1 MDSFVIR
8 AITWPVTR
16 LSSSSPLVRASDR
29 IEAAAVALAAALV
42 VIAAPAA
49 AGIGMIVHET
59 ETQTFLAQAQSR
71 HVVTAKAVDDSE
83 PAVSPAPSAATVH
96 ARWQF
101 DGIDHA
107 DAIVIDGPL
116 KAGEPLKIWV
126 DDIGNRVDR
135 PTPMAVADIDAVT
148 IAVAVWVIA
157 ALVAA
162 VAVAATG
169 VHVSLVRDA
178 QWDRDIRLLVGDDSG
193 RTNSSQ

>member
-1 MDSFVIR
+1 MNSFVIR
-8 AITWPVTR
+8 AITWPVSR
-16 LSSSSPLVRASDR
+16 LLSSSPLLRTSDR

-42 VIAAPAA
+42 VIAAPCAA
-49 AGIGMIVHET
+49 AMGMIVHET
-59 ETQTFLAQAQSR
+59 ETQTFLAQARSR
-71 HVVTAKAVDDSE
+71 HVVTANAVDDSK
-83 PAVSPAPSAATVH
+83 PAVSPTPSAATVH

-107 DAIVIDGPL
+107 DAIVMDGAL
-116 KAGEPLKIWV
+116 KAGAPLTIWV
-126 DDIGNRVDR
+126 DDTGNRVNR
-135 PTPMAVADIDAVT
+135 PTPMAAADIEALT

-162 VAVAATG
+162 MAVAATS

-193 RTNSSQ
+193 RTNRAQ

>member
-1 MDSFVIR
+1 M
-8 AITWPVTR
+8 R
-16 LSSSSPLVRASDR
+16 LPWTSDR

-42 VIAAPAA
+42 VIAAPCA

-59 ETQTFLAQAQSR
+59 ETQTFLAQAHSR
-71 HVVTAKAVDDSE
+71 HVVTANAVDDSE
-83 PAVSPAPSAATVH
+83 PAVSPTPSAATVH

-107 DAIVIDGPL
+107 DAIVMDGTL

-126 DDIGNRVDR
+126 DDTGNRVDR
-135 PTPMAVADIDAVT
+135 PRPMAVADIDAVT
-148 IAVAVWVIA
+148 IALAVWVIA